1 MIKVISVVGARPQF
15 IKAAAISRAV
25 RSGYTDDIQDII
37 LHTGQHYD
45 DNMSKVFF
53 DQLNLPVPRYNL
65 GVGSAPHGVQTARM
79 ISRMEP
85 VLIAEKPDV
94 IILYGDTNSTL
105 AGAITAS
112 KLDIPVAHVEAGL
125 RSFNR
130 SMPEEINRIVCD
142 HVSTLLFCPS
152 QTAVNNLKN
161 EGFTQDNE
169 QSFRSYH
176 PKIFFSG
183 DVMYDNAL
191 FFSGIAEGS
200 IDILNQYRLASGR
213 YLLATIHRDNNT
225 DQPER
230 LNAIF
235 SALYNLSEEFDKTVI
250 IPLHPRTTR
259 VLKKNLEAGLYK
271 SVNNSRNIIIT
282 QPLSFFDM
290 MVLERNAQII
300 LTDSG
305 GVQKEAFFYRRPCI
319 ILRPETEWIEIIE
332 HQAGIIAD
340 ADPQKIREAYL
351 HYTEYPD
358 IIFPPVYGNGKA
370 SEFICREIAAIF
382 N

>member
-25 RSGYTDDIQDII
+25 RSGYSDKIQDII

-79 ISRMEP
+79 ILRMEP
-85 VLIAEKPDV
+85 AFLAEKPDV

-152 QTAVNNLKN
+152 QTAVNNLKH
-161 EGFTQDNE
+161 EGFMQDSE
-169 QSFRSYH
+169 LSFCGNH

-191 FFSGIAEGS
+191 FFSGIAKGS
-200 IDILNQYRLASGR
+200 TDILNQYRLASGE

-259 VLKKNLEAGLYK
+259 VLKKNLEAGLYR
-271 SVNNSRNIIIT
+271 SVYNRPNIIIT

-305 GVQKEAFFYRRPCI
+305 GVQKEAFFYQRPCI

-351 HYTEYPD
+351 HYVEHPD